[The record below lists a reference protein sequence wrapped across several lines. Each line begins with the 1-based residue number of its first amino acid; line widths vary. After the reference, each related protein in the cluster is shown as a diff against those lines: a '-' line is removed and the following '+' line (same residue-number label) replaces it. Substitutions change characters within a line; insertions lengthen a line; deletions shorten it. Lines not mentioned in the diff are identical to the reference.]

1 MKMEKKYQK
10 VLEKVSFITTIFNE
24 EKSITGFLKSLLE
37 QNFIPE
43 EIIIVDGGSSDNT
56 IACVINF
63 FSEKSDNRFLKAGNN
78 KQYNASAYVK
88 NEEVIEDFSLALKDP
103 AGFGKEAGTGGKTK
117 VRIRLFSSPGSNIS
131 EGRNIAISHASNEI
145 ICGSDGGCSL
155 DKNWSFEITR
165 YYFDD
170 KNQFSAAGGFSH
182 PVALTFL
189 EKLLEM
195 CIMPGKKEIDPKKFM
210 PSSRNISFLKSAWQA
225 VGGYPRYLD
234 YGEDMKFNFNLVQK
248 GFKIAYNPDAVVY
261 WRMRESLVMVF
272 KQFFRYAK
280 GDAIGKMYTHRH
292 LIRFLSLVVFIAL
305 IVASIFASPWL
316 LVLFAPLILFYI
328 YKPLLR
334 VNDTWSHIR
343 NPFKRACLKM
353 LSIVLAPFMLL
364 FIDTAKALGYVY
376 GKTRKNA

>member
-1 MKMEKKYQK
+1 MEKIPES
-10 VLEKVSFITTIFNE
+10 VRKVSFITTIFNE
-24 EKSITGFLKSLLE
+24 ERSITGFLKSLLE

-88 NEEVIEDFSLALKDP
+88 NEEVIEDFSLTP
-103 AGFGKEAGTGGKTK
+103 ERPCRFWGRSRNRRKTK
-117 VRIRLFSSPGSNIS
+117 VRIRLFSSPDQIYRK
-131 EGRNIAISHASNEI
+131 ENIAISHASNEI

-195 CIMPGKKEIDPKKFM
+195 YNAGKKGNRSQ
-210 PSSRNISFLKSAWQA
+210 SS
-225 VGGYPRYLD
+225 
-234 YGEDMKFNFNLVQK
+234 
-248 GFKIAYNPDAVVY
+248 
-261 WRMRESLVMVF
+261 
-272 KQFFRYAK
+272 
-280 GDAIGKMYTHRH
+280 
-292 LIRFLSLVVFIAL
+292 
-305 IVASIFASPWL
+305 
-316 LVLFAPLILFYI
+316 
-328 YKPLLR
+328 
-334 VNDTWSHIR
+334 
-343 NPFKRACLKM
+343 CLHQE
-353 LSIVLAPFMLL
+353 
-364 FIDTAKALGYVY
+364 T
-376 GKTRKNA
+376 

>member
-1 MKMEKKYQK
+1 MEKKYQK

-24 EKSITGFLKSLLE
+24 ERSIAGFLKSLLE
-37 QNFIPE
+37 QNFLPE

-56 IACVINF
+56 IACINDF
-63 FSEKSDNRFLKAGNN
+63 FSEKSEGRFLKTGNN
-78 KQYNASAYVK
+78 KQPDGAVK
-88 NEEVIEDFSLALKDP
+88 VRNEEIIEDFFLIVKEP
-103 AGFGKEAGTGGKTK
+103 ADLGEEAGTGRKTET
-117 VRIRLFSSPGSNIS
+117 RIRLFSSHGSKIS

-170 KNQFSAAGGFSH
+170 KNQFAAAGGFSH

-195 CIMPGKKEIDPKKFM
+195 CIMPGKKEVDPKKFM

-225 VGGYPRYLD
+225 VGGYPQYLD

-261 WRMRESLVMVF
+261 WRMRESLVLVF
-272 KQFFRYAK
+272 KQFFRYSK

-292 LIRFLSLVVFIAL
+292 LIRFFSLAVFIAL
-305 IVASIFASPWL
+305 IIASVFASPWL
-316 LVLFAPLILFYI
+316 LVLFAPLTLFYI
-328 YKPLLR
+328 YKSLLR
-334 VNDTWSHIR
+334 VNDTWSHIK
-343 NPFKRACLKM
+343 NPFKKAGFKI
-353 LSIVLAPFMLL
+353 LSIMLAPLMLV